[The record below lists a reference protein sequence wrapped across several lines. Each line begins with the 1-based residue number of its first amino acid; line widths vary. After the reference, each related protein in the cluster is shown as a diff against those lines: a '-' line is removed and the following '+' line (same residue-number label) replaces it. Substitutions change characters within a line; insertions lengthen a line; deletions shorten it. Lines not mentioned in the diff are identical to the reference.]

1 MLVYDLETNGLLSTT
16 DTIHCGVVYDTETKI
31 TKMYSSRPMKG
42 TDGNIDEMIAHLKT
56 GDTLVGHNIIKFDN
70 AVIKKLYGVDLDDHC
85 KMLDTLILS
94 KLMYPD
100 MMKEDA
106 RRFAMPPRLKGSHS
120 LGAWGYRTKTM
131 KDDYSGGWE
140 ELNQDMFDYCRQ
152 DGVATNAIL
161 ERFIEKGL
169 PPQKAIDLEQQ
180 FAKIIGRQEQY
191 GVGFDVKA
199 AQKLHI
205 ELEEEKEAMIAEVQ
219 RNFKP
224 LGIFT
229 KKNEIKNKYKKDGSI
244 AMAYQKQLDKGFY
257 FKKDKEGNDVW
268 GVDVITEFNP
278 GSRAHIVYW
287 LGELY
292 GWVPTETT
300 EKGNPIVN
308 EGVLKGLEYPE
319 AKVLA
324 KYFNVSKLL
333 GQLAL
338 GPQAWLKVVGE
349 DGRIHGGVDTLG
361 AVTRRC
367 THSRPNMAQ
376 VPSVTA
382 FKGAECRALFKAG
395 KGKKI
400 VGCDASGLE
409 LRVLAHFLAKYD
421 GGNYGRTILEGD
433 IHTANQKAAG
443 LPTRN
448 NAKTFIYGFLYG
460 AGAAKLGEI
469 VGGGFKEGDKLK
481 KRFLRKIPAIAKLG
495 DAVVGAVK
503 ARGTLKALDG
513 NPYTIRS
520 EHSALNVLLQ
530 GAGALVM
537 KFWLIEYDKQLQKRF
552 KVGEQYEFVLNI
564 HDEAQVECDEDI
576 AEQVGKIAEQA
587 FETISDEIGFRI
599 KLEGESKIGD
609 TWYDTH

>member
-1 MLVYDLETNGLLSTT
+1 MTLIYDLETNGLLRTT
-16 DTIHCGVVYDTETKI
+16 TKIHCGVVYEVETKT

-42 TDGNIDEMIAHLKT
+42 TDGSIDEMIEHLKSGT
-56 GDTLVGHNIIKFDN
+56 TLVGHNIIKFDN

-85 KMLDTLILS
+85 KMIDTLILS

-106 RRFAMPPRLKGSHS
+106 RRLAMPPKLRGRHS

-152 DGVATNAIL
+152 DGVATNAIYEKFL
-161 ERFIEKGL
+161 DKGL
-169 PPQKAIDLEQQ
+169 PPQQAIDLEQQ

-191 GVGFDVKA
+191 GVGFDIKA

-205 ELEEEKEAMIAEVQ
+205 ELEEEKERMIDEV
-219 RNFKP
+219 RKNFKP
-224 LGIFT
+224 IGIFT
-229 KKNEIKNKYKKDGSI
+229 KKNEIKNKYKKDGSVT
-244 AMAYQKQLDKGFY
+244 AAYQKQLDKGFY
-257 FKKDKEGNDVW
+257 FKEIDGQQVW
-268 GVDVITEFNP
+268 GVDVVTEFNP
-278 GSRAHIVYW
+278 GSRTHIVKW
-287 LGELY
+287 LKHLY
-292 GWVPTETT
+292 GWEPTETT
-300 EKGNPIVN
+300 EKGNYIVN
-308 EGVLKGLEYPE
+308 EGVLKSLEYPE

-324 KYFNVSKLL
+324 HYFNVSKLL

-338 GPQAWLKVVGE
+338 GPQAWLNVVE
-349 DGRIHGGVDTLG
+349 DDGRIHGSVDTLG

-367 THSRPNMAQ
+367 THSHPNMAQ
-376 VPSVTA
+376 VPSVAA

-395 KGKKI
+395 VGKKI

-409 LRVLAHFLAKYD
+409 LRVLAHFMAKYD
-421 GGNYGRTILEGD
+421 GGAYGKTILEGD

-481 KRFLRKIPAIAKLG
+481 KRFLRKLPAIAKLG

-503 ARGTLKALDG
+503 RTGTLKALDG
-513 NPYTIRS
+513 NPYLIRS

-537 KFWLIEYDKQLQKRF
+537 KFWLIEYDKQLQK
-552 KVGEQYEFVLNI
+552 KYTPGKQYEFVLNI

-576 AEQVGKIAEQA
+576 AEDVGRIAEQA
-587 FETISDEIGFRI
+587 FLTVTEQLGFRI
-599 KLEGESKIGD
+599 KLEGEAKIGD

>member
-1 MLVYDLETNGLLSTT
+1 VTLIYDLETNGLLDTLT
-16 DTIHCGVVYDTETKI
+16 TIHCGVVYEVETAI
-31 TKMYSSRPMKG
+31 TKMYSSKPLKG
-42 TDGNIDEMIAHLKT
+42 TDGTIVDMIEHLKS

-70 AVIKKLYGVDLDDHC
+70 AVIEKLYGVDLDNHC

-94 KLMYPD
+94 KLLYPSTD
-100 MMKEDA
+100 KLDA
-106 RRFAMPPRLKGSHS
+106 RRGDMPGKLRGKHS

-131 KDDYSGGWE
+131 KDDYDGGWE
-140 ELNQDMFDYCRQ
+140 ELTQEMFDYCRQ
-152 DGVATNAIL
+152 DGVATNAIY
-161 ERFIEKGL
+161 ERFIKQGL
-169 PPQKAIDLEQQ
+169 PPKQAIDLEQQ

-191 GVGFDVKA
+191 GVKFDIKA
-199 AQKLHI
+199 AQRLHI
-205 ELEEEKEAMIAEVQ
+205 ELEEEKERMILEVHK
-219 RNFKP
+219 NFTP

-229 KKNEIKNKYKKDGSI
+229 KKNEIKNKYKKDGDKSLS
-244 AMAYQKQLDKGFY
+244 YQRQLALGFY
-257 FKKDKEGNDVW
+257 FDAKGIW
-268 GVDVITEFNP
+268 GVDVVTIFNP

-287 LGELY
+287 LGVLY
-292 GWVPTETT
+292 DWKPKETT

-308 EGVLKGLEYPE
+308 EGVLKSLEYPE

-324 KYFNVSKLL
+324 QYFNVSKLL

-338 GPQAWLKVVGE
+338 GPQAWLKVVKT

-376 VPSVTA
+376 VPSVNS
-382 FKGAECRALFKAG
+382 FKGAECRALFIAG
-395 KGKKI
+395 RGKKI

-409 LRVLAHFLAKYD
+409 LRVLAHFMAKYD
-421 GGNYGRTILEGD
+421 GGAYGKTILEGD

-460 AGAAKLGEI
+460 AGAVKLGEI
-469 VGGGFKEGDKLK
+469 VGGGFKEGDRLK
-481 KRFLRKIPAIAKLG
+481 KRFLRKLPAIAKLG
-495 DAVVGAVK
+495 EAVVAAVK
-503 ARGTLKALDG
+503 KTGTLKALDG
-513 NPYTIRS
+513 NRYYIRS

-537 KFWLIEYDKQLQKRF
+537 KFWLIEYDKQLQK
-552 KVGEQYEFVLNI
+552 KWTPGKEYEFVLNI

-576 AEQVGKIAEQA
+576 AQEVGKIATQA
-587 FETISDEIGFRI
+587 FLTITKDIGFRI
-599 KLEGESKIGD
+599 DLEGESKIGD

>member
-1 MLVYDLETNGLLSTT
+1 MLVYDLETNGLLNTT
-16 DTIHCGVVYDTETKI
+16 NTIHCGVVYDTVTKV

-42 TDGNIDEMIAHLKT
+42 TDGSIEAMISHLKT

-100 MMKEDA
+100 MQKEDA
-106 RRFAMPPRLKGSHS
+106 RRIAMPPRLKGGHS
-120 LGAWGYRTKTM
+120 LAAWGYRTKTM

-140 ELNQDMFDYCRQ
+140 ELNQDMFNYCTQ

-161 ERFIEKGL
+161 ERFLEKGL
-169 PPQKAIDLEQQ
+169 PPQEAIDLEQQ

-191 GVGFDVKA
+191 GVLFDIKA
-199 AQKLHI
+199 AQRLHI
-205 ELEEEKEAMIAEVQ
+205 ELEEEKERMILEVHK
-219 RNFKP
+219 NFKP

-229 KKNEIKNKYKKDGSI
+229 KKNEIKTKTKKDRSI

-257 FKKDKEGNDVW
+257 FKGDVW

-278 GSRAHIVYW
+278 GSRQHIVRW
-287 LGELY
+287 LHSLY
-292 GWVPTETT
+292 GWEPTELTD
-300 EKGNPIVN
+300 KGNPIVN
-308 EGVLKGLEYPE
+308 EGVLKSLEYPE
-319 AKVLA
+319 AQVLA
-324 KYFNVSKLL
+324 QYFNVSKLL

-338 GPQAWLKVVGE
+338 GPQAWLKVVGT
-349 DGRIHGGVDTLG
+349 DGRIHGSVDTLG

-376 VPSVTA
+376 VPSVNS
-382 FKGAECRALFKAG
+382 FKGAECRALFTAG

-421 GGNYGRTILEGD
+421 GGAYGKTILEGD

-481 KRFLRKIPAIAKLG
+481 KRFLRKLPAIAKLG
-495 DAVVGAVK
+495 EAVVGAVK
-503 ARGTLKALDG
+503 RTGTLKALDG
-513 NPYTIRS
+513 NPYLIRS

-537 KFWLIEYDKQLQKRF
+537 KFWLIEYDKQLQIKY
-552 KVGEQYEFVLNI
+552 KPGIDYEFVLNI
-564 HDEAQVECDEDI
+564 HDEAQVECNEEI
-576 AEQVGKIAEQA
+576 AKDVGKIAEEA
-587 FETISDEIGFRI
+587 FVTISNNIGFRI

>member
-1 MLVYDLETNGLLSTT
+1 VTLIYDLETNGLLDTLT
-16 DTIHCGVVYDTETKI
+16 TIHCGIVYEVETAI
-31 TKMYSSRPMKG
+31 TKMYSSKPLKG
-42 TDGNIDEMIAHLKT
+42 TDGTIVDMIEHLKS

-70 AVIKKLYGVDLDDHC
+70 AVIEKLYGVDLDNHC

-94 KLMYPD
+94 KLLYPSTD
-100 MMKEDA
+100 KLDA
-106 RRFAMPPRLKGSHS
+106 RRGDMPGKLRGKHS

-131 KDDYSGGWE
+131 KDDYDGGWE
-140 ELNQDMFDYCRQ
+140 ELTQEMFDYCRQ
-152 DGVATNAIL
+152 DGVATNAIY
-161 ERFIEKGL
+161 ERFIKQGL
-169 PPQKAIDLEQQ
+169 PPKQAIDLEQQ

-191 GVGFDVKA
+191 GVKFDIKA
-199 AQKLHI
+199 AQRLHI
-205 ELEEEKEAMIAEVQ
+205 ELEEEKERMILEVHK
-219 RNFKP
+219 NFTP

-229 KKNEIKNKYKKDGSI
+229 KKNEIKNKYKKDGDKSLS
-244 AMAYQKQLDKGFY
+244 YQRQLDLGFY
-257 FKKDKEGNDVW
+257 FDAKGIW
-268 GVDVITEFNP
+268 GVDVVTIFNP

-287 LGELY
+287 LGVLY
-292 GWVPTETT
+292 DWKPKETT

-308 EGVLKGLEYPE
+308 EGVLKSLEYPE

-324 KYFNVSKLL
+324 QYFNVSKLL

-338 GPQAWLKVVGE
+338 GPQAWLKVVKT

-376 VPSVTA
+376 VPSVNS
-382 FKGAECRALFKAG
+382 FKGAECRALFIAG
-395 KGKKI
+395 RGKKI

-409 LRVLAHFLAKYD
+409 LRVLAHFMAKYD
-421 GGNYGRTILEGD
+421 GGAYGKTILEGD

-460 AGAAKLGEI
+460 AGAVKLGEI
-469 VGGGFKEGDKLK
+469 VGGGFKEGDRLK
-481 KRFLRKIPAIAKLG
+481 KRFLRKLPAIAKLG
-495 DAVVGAVK
+495 EAVVAAVK
-503 ARGTLKALDG
+503 KTGTLKALDG
-513 NPYTIRS
+513 NRYYIRS

-537 KFWLIEYDKQLQKRF
+537 KFWLIEYDKQLQK
-552 KVGEQYEFVLNI
+552 KWTPGKEYEFVLNI

-576 AEQVGKIAEQA
+576 AQEVGKIATQA
-587 FETISDEIGFRI
+587 FLTITKDIGFRI
-599 KLEGESKIGD
+599 DLEGESKIGD